1 MIEADVNNFYH
12 AFTETTIA
20 LLRHSDYCIAGYS
33 FVSSKYPLKNFVRH
47 AMYALYIYSKYVYIV
62 FFFLANKYVYIVIHT
77 HTHTKFE
84 QKINI
89 Y

>member
-47 AMYALYIYSKYVYIV
+47 AMYALYI
-62 FFFLANKYVYIVIHT
+62 
-77 HTHTKFE
+77 
-84 QKINI
+84 
-89 Y
+89 